1 MVDGRRT
8 LTQQREKERVG
19 ADELDDEGEAR
30 VARANERE
38 KNCIHERVDAEGEAL
53 SIPPPVGTGGAS
65 GTTRPA
71 KEYAFELDPF
81 QRASIECIERKENV
95 LVAAHTSAGKT
106 VVAEYA
112 VAAALRS
119 SRRVIY
125 TSPLKALSNQKF
137 RELQEEFHDVGL
149 LTGDVSVRPEA
160 ACLVMTTEVLRSM
173 LYKGSDVTDECDWVI
188 FDEVHYLR
196 DKERGVAWEE
206 SIILCPRHAR
216 LVFLSATIP
225 NAKEFACWVAKTH
238 QSVCNVI
245 STDYRPTPLQHFAFP
260 SGGDNLYMTVDDR
273 GRFLQSNFRKAIVEL
288 QHGPKVDATGRGTK
302 RKAGGEAGATDVG
315 GGKATD
321 IFKIVNLLMSRKL
334 DPVIIFSFSKRDCE
348 TLSVQMM
355 QVQLIG
361 EKERKVI
368 ESVFESAM
376 DTLSDADRR
385 LPQVRR
391 ILPMLCRGV
400 GIHHGGMMPI
410 VKEVTELL
418 FQEGL
423 LKVLFA
429 TETFSTG
436 LNMPARTVVMTGVR
450 KFDGSAFR
458 MASSGEYI
466 QMSGRAGRRGLDDK
480 GIVIL
485 MLGEKVEPEAA
496 RAMMRGAPDTL
507 ASAYH
512 LTYHAMLNTVRCIRC
527 HCHSSPVDSLFRLFV
542 QHVEGGTWIQ
552 ERVSHACSPCVHSVS
567 FFFLDRSPSP
577 DARAV
582 GLLPV
587 EPRPG
592 ELQAVPGGGRDTRV
606 EAEGEG
612 ADGGDRWLED

>member
-1 MVDGRRT
+1 MSSAPSPAG
-8 LTQQREKERVG
+8 
-19 ADELDDEGEAR
+19 GEALGCGGQR
-30 VARANERE
+30 TREDGEERADGAEAAEAAAEVEEEAEEAEEAEGAPRRDERA
-38 KNCIHERVDAEGEAL
+38 KNCVHERVDAAGESL
-53 SIPPPVGTGGAS
+53 SIPGAGGADD
-65 GTTRPA
+65 GAAAAAAAAGVAPA

-81 QRASIECIERKENV
+81 QRASIECIERGENV

-137 RELQEEFHDVGL
+137 RELQEDFHDVGL

-173 LYKGSDVTDECDWVI
+173 LYRGSEVTDGCDWVI

-196 DKERGVAWEE
+196 DRERGVAWEE

-225 NAKEFACWVAKTH
+225 NAREFASWVARTH
-238 QSVCNVI
+238 GSVCNVV

-288 QHGPKVDATGRGTK
+288 QHGPKAADAAGGRGRK
-302 RKAGGEAGATDVG
+302 RKADADGAGA
-315 GGKATD
+315 GKAAD
-321 IFKIVNLLMSRKL
+321 IFKVVSLLMARGL

-348 TLSVQMM
+348 TLSVQMT

-361 EKERKVI
+361 ERERRVI
-368 ESVFESAM
+368 EGVFESAM

-385 LPQVRR
+385 LPQVTR
-391 ILPMLCRGV
+391 ILPLLLRGV
-400 GIHHGGMMPI
+400 GVHHGGMMPI

-466 QMSGRAGRRGLDDK
+466 QMSGRAGRRGLDDR

-496 RAMMRGAPDTL
+496 RAMMRGAPDPL
-507 ASAYH
+507 VSAYH
-512 LTYHAMLNTVRCIRC
+512 LTYHAMLNTVRR
-527 HCHSSPVDSLFRLFV
+527 P
-542 QHVEGGTWIQ
+542 HV
-552 ERVSHACSPCVHSVS
+552 RP
-567 FFFLDRSPSP
+567 P
-577 DARAV
+577 
-582 GLLPV
+582 LPP
-587 EPRPG
+587 EP
-592 ELQAVPGGGRDTRV
+592 A
-606 EAEGEG
+606 G
-612 ADGGDRWLED
+612 AL